1 MLFSPILV
9 ALSTVKRVVD
19 YNPRL
24 FVVASR
30 HAPTMLGL
38 FVVPEVVYRNHMNI
52 A

>member
-9 ALSTVKRVVD
+9 ALSTVKRVVN

-24 FVVASR
+24 FVVSSR
-30 HAPTMLGL
+30 PAPTLLGF
-38 FVVPEVVYRNHMNI
+38 FVVPEVVSRNHMNI